1 MNLNIQDG
9 AARQRPLL
17 AKILGIAGLLG
28 CLSAIGGTLVAQTI
42 VPGHDWIS
50 DTISDLAAGRFAAIM
65 DVALYGFAAGLMATS
80 LAMAHVHLGKT
91 GWSGGVLALAVIAG
105 LVIVVGA
112 RDEYGDGDA
121 NGGTVVIHSYLVYAL
136 GLLFAYLPLG
146 MFGGLKPRHPRSALA
161 LAGLGIAWV
170 LLAPVF
176 LFMSTHYD
184 GLVERILGLIA
195 CAMIAILS
203 WVALHRGIGSPPPDR
218 SR

>member
-1 MNLNIQDG
+1 MHVNIQDG

-28 CLSAIGGTLVAQTI
+28 CLSAIGGTLVAQAV

-91 GWSGGVLALAVIAG
+91 GWTGGVLALAVIAG

-112 RDEYGDGDA
+112 RDEYGDGDS
-121 NGGTVVIHSYLVYAL
+121 NGNSVVIHSYLVYAL

-146 MFGGLKPRHPRSALA
+146 MFGGLKPAHPRSAWSL
-161 LAGLGIAWV
+161 LWLGAAWV

-176 LFMSTHYD
+176 LFMSTQYD
-184 GLVERILGLIA
+184 GLVERLLGLIA
-195 CAMIAILS
+195 CAMVALLS
-203 WVALHRGIGSPPPDR
+203 WVALRRGMGWPPPDR